1 MDYQTAV
8 ASVLVAILTFAL
20 VLRQNR
26 EELFREELFKD
37 KLRPLLREEPERP
50 LEDR

>member
-8 ASVLVAILTFAL
+8 AFVLVAILTFAL
-20 VLRQNR
+20 VLRQN
-26 EELFREELFKD
+26 REELFKD